1 VRKGGVMGSTEA
13 YGYYFNKAGSPLE
26 RKAFT
31 LEAPQGSAVI
41 VEVAGCGLCHTDLGF
56 ISGNVRTNSELPL
69 ILGHEISGE
78 VVAAGEDWQGL
89 LGKNVIIPAV
99 LPCGECELCKSG
111 RGNICRSQKMPGND
125 FNGGFASHIAV
136 PGRFLCELPGDIG
149 SFGVSQ
155 FSVIADAVTTPYQS
169 LQRSNLKDGDLAV
182 VIGVGGIGIYMA
194 QLAKDAGAT
203 VIAIDVDEAKL
214 ATALK
219 QAADFTINS
228 KGLSERDVRDKVR
241 ALVKEHKLPKYQWKV
256 FETSGT
262 AEGQNVGFSLLTFAG
277 TLGVV
282 GFTMDKI
289 SVRLSNIMAFDADV
303 FGNWGCKPEHYPAVV
318 RKVLDG
324 AINVVDNIEERPLD
338 SINEVLPLAF
348 DHKLSKRVV
357 FVP

>member
-1 VRKGGVMGSTEA
+1 MGSTDA
-13 YGYYFNKAGSPLE
+13 YGYFFTGAGSPLE
-26 RKAFT
+26 KKAFT
-31 LEAPQGSAVI
+31 LEAPEGDGVI
-41 VEVAGCGLCHTDLGF
+41 VKIAGCGLCHTDLGF

-69 ILGHEISGE
+69 VLGHEISGD
-78 VVAAGEDWQGL
+78 VVQAGPESQRF

-111 RGNICRSQKMPGND
+111 RGNICRRQRMPGND

-136 PGRFLCELPGDIG
+136 PGHFLCELPEDIG
-149 SFGVSQ
+149 SFKVSQ

-169 LQRSNLKDGDLAV
+169 LQKSHLKAGDLAV

-203 VIAIDVDEAKL
+203 VIAIDIDEARL
-214 ATALK
+214 ETAVK
-219 QAADFTINS
+219 QGADYSINS

-241 ALVKEHKLPKYQWKV
+241 ALVKENKLPKYQWKV

-262 AEGQNVGFSLLTFAG
+262 AAGQQVGFSLLTFAG

-318 RKVLDG
+318 KKVLDG
-324 AINVVDNIEERPLD
+324 SINILDNIEERPLD

>member
-1 VRKGGVMGSTEA
+1 MGSTDA
-13 YGYYFNKAGSPLE
+13 YGYFFTGAGSPLE
-26 RKAFT
+26 KKTFT
-31 LEAPQGSAVI
+31 LEAPEGDSVI
-41 VEVAGCGLCHTDLGF
+41 VKIAGCGLCHTDLGF
-56 ISGNVRTNSELPL
+56 ISGNVKTNSELPL
-69 ILGHEISGE
+69 ILGHEISGS
-78 VVAAGEDWQGL
+78 VVAAGPESRGF

-99 LPCGECELCKSG
+99 LPCGECGLCKSG
-111 RGNICRSQKMPGND
+111 RGNICRRQKMPGND

-136 PGRFLCELPGDIG
+136 PGRFLCELPEDTGT
-149 SFGVSQ
+149 FKVSQ

-169 LQRSNLKDGDLAV
+169 LQRSNLKAGDLAV
-182 VIGVGGIGIYMA
+182 VIGVGGIGVYMA

-203 VIAIDVDEAKL
+203 VIAVDIDEAKL
-214 ATALK
+214 ETALA
-219 QAADFTINS
+219 QGADYSINS

-241 ALVKEHKLPKYQWKV
+241 ALVKENKLPKYQWKV

-262 AEGQNVGFSLLTFAG
+262 AAGQQAGFSLLTFAG

-303 FGNWGCKPEHYPAVV
+303 FGNWGCKPEYYPAVV
-318 RKVLDG
+318 KKVLDG
-324 AINVVDNIEERPLD
+324 AINILDNIEERPLD